1 MITIPNL
8 KVGVFHQLQSSQ
20 EAAAQKILRMCNFVE
35 EDVIAKIYIL
45 AYEGTVD
52 MNWTEKA
59 LEGLD
64 QRKISYLDYRNI
76 TQL

>member
-1 MITIPNL
+1 
-8 KVGVFHQLQSSQ
+8 
-20 EAAAQKILRMCNFVE
+20 MCNFVE